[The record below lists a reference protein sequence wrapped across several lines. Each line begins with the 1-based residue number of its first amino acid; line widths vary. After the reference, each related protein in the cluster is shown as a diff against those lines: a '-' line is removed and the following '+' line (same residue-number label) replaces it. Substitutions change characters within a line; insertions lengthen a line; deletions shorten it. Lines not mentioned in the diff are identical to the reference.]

1 MATLIESN
9 PYFTIELF
17 RDDIAMVMKS
27 IGNKECL
34 RLFCNFLG
42 INLEKCQLPKT
53 TFSWSLALKEEKNH
67 GKKLALLSAKSWVL
81 RNKLYATIHDPYIY
95 TLNEIENTD
104 VFDDLDDEDQTAID
118 SLFDDEI
125 PEKMVEVTILKS
137 TTVNGKKLVKDT
149 ILEVTEENATKLV
162 DDGKAKISE
171 AEEPKKAK

>member
-1 MATLIESN
+1 MAEQETPKLHKE
-9 PYFTIELF
+9 
-17 RDDIAMVMKS
+17 R
-27 IGNKECL
+27 NKILAKYAEIFFGAL
-34 RLFCNFLG
+34 DE
-42 INLEKCQLPKT
+42 INA
-53 TFSWSLALKEEKNH
+53 SLKEEKITE
-67 GKKLALLSAKSWVL
+67 KACLLSAKSWVL

>member
-1 MATLIESN
+1 MAEEETSKLHKD
-9 PYFTIELF
+9 
-17 RDDIAMVMKS
+17 R
-27 IGNKECL
+27 NKILVQYAEQSFSDAL
-34 RLFCNFLG
+34 DE
-42 INLEKCQLPKT
+42 INASLET
-53 TFSWSLALKEEKNH
+53 EKNH

-104 VFDDLDDEDQTAID
+104 VFDDIDNEDQTAID
-118 SLFDDEI
+118 NLFDEEV

-162 DDGKAKISE
+162 KDGKAKISE
-171 AEEPKKAK
+171 AEEPEKG